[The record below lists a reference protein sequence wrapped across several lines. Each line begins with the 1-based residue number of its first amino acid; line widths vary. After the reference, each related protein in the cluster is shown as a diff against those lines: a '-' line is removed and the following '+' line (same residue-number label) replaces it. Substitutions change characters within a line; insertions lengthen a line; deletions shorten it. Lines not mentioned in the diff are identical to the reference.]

1 MAVKF
6 RDYYEILGVPRTAS
20 AKEIKD
26 AYRKLA
32 RQYHPDMERNTSKK
46 KAAEDKFKELNEAN
60 EVLGDP
66 ENRKKYDR
74 LGANWKNG
82 QEFTP
87 PPGGGFGGGGFGR
100 EYTWSGAGGTGG
112 GFSGEEFGGNFSDFF
127 ETLFGGRRPGGTGD
141 RSRWESGA
149 DPDLARAADLQAEI
163 ELPLEEL
170 NRGGTRRLTLMA
182 QDQAGH
188 ARPKELDVTL
198 PKGLHNGDRIRLK
211 GQGSTSARGG
221 KPGDLFLKIR
231 VRPHPLFTVLEDSP
245 DDLQIDL
252 PLLPWETVLGT
263 EVSVPTLTGAVSM
276 RIPPGSEPGQ
286 RLRLRGKGLV
296 RRDGTSGDLYARLMI
311 VPPKTVTKRERELY
325 EELAKLSTEDPRKAF
340 ASAKSSG
347 K

>member
-6 RDYYEILGVPRTAS
+6 RDYYEILGVPRSAS

-32 RQYHPDMERNTSKK
+32 RQFHPDMERNTSKK
-46 KAAEDKFKELNEAN
+46 KASEDKFKEINEAN

-74 LGANWKNG
+74 LGAQWKNG

-87 PPGGGFGGGGFGR
+87 PPGGGFGR
-100 EYTWSGAGGTGG
+100 EYTWSGSGTGG

-127 ETLFGGRRPGGTGD
+127 ETLFGGRRPGGARD
-141 RSRWESGA
+141 RSRWESG
-149 DPDLARAADLQAEI
+149 DNPDFARAADLEAEL

-182 QDQAGH
+182 HDQAGH

-198 PKGLHNGDRIRLK
+198 PRGLRNGDRIRLK
-211 GQGSTSARGG
+211 GQGATSARGG

-231 VRPHPLFTVLEDSP
+231 VQPHPIFTVMEDSP

-252 PLLPWETVLGT
+252 PLLPWEAVLGT
-263 EVSVPTLTGAVSM
+263 EVAVPTLTGAVSM

-286 RLRLRGKGLV
+286 RLRLRGKGLT
-296 RRDGTSGDLYARLMI
+296 RRDGTSGDLYVRLMI
-311 VPPKTVTKRERELY
+311 VPPKTITKRERELY
-325 EELAKLSTEDPRKAF
+325 EELAKLSTDDPRKGF
-340 ASAKSSG
+340 AGTKPSG

>member
-6 RDYYEILGVPRTAS
+6 RDYYEILGVPRSAS

-32 RQYHPDMERNTSKK
+32 RQYHPDMERNASKK
-46 KAAEDKFKELNEAN
+46 KASEDKFKEINEAH
-60 EVLGDP
+60 EVLGEP

-74 LGANWKNG
+74 LGAQWKNG

-87 PPGGGFGGGGFGR
+87 PPGGGFSR
-100 EYTWSGAGGTGG
+100 EYTWSGTGG

-127 ETLFGGRRPGGTGD
+127 EALFGGRRPGGAGD

-149 DPDLARAADLQAEI
+149 DQGDFARAADLQAEL

-182 QDQAGH
+182 HDQAGH

-198 PKGLHNGDRIRLK
+198 PRGLRNGDRIRLK
-211 GQGSTSARGG
+211 GQGATSARGG

-231 VRPHPLFTVLEDSP
+231 VPPHPLFTVLEDSP

-252 PLLPWETVLGT
+252 PLLPWEAVLGA
-263 EVSVPTLTGAVSM
+263 EVAVPTLTGAVSM

-286 RLRLRGKGLV
+286 RLRLRGKGLA

-325 EELAKLSTEDPRKAF
+325 EELAKLSTEDPRKGF
-340 ASAKSSG
+340 AGAKSSG
-347 K
+347 R